1 MEHMGVFQK
10 KAAMDV
16 AVVKMEI
23 LCLGPS
29 DVLGQNLLELQRQ
42 IGQILRKSEE
52 EKKEA
57 EERHQRLQKEVS
69 ALQERARQAPEDYK
83 KACTKAAD
91 ARIQMEQRQHEAAER
106 QHEAAER
113 QHEAAERQLENQV
126 QRLNQKLRT
135 MEEIQ
140 GLADQQLLEAEEERE
155 RLLAELHQLEAEVR
169 YSLPAGEPRNAAH
182 TLLHP
187 EILPIHPPPHPEIL
201 PILPHPEIWDLT
213 LKSCPFPRHSEILPI
228 PPTL

>member
-1 MEHMGVFQK
+1 MCLECPPSPTQGPGSDAFGQGCLCRFHLVTS
-10 KAAMDV
+10 
-16 AVVKMEI
+16 

-69 ALQERARQAPEDYK
+69 ALQERAHQAPRTIRRRVPRRQTPGSRWSSDS
-83 KACTKAAD
+83 T
-91 ARIQMEQRQHEAAER
+91 RQRSDSTRQRKAAER
-106 QHEAAER
+106 QY
-113 QHEAAERQLENQV
+113 EAAERQLENQV

-140 GLADQQLLEAEEERE
+140 GLADQQLLKAEEERE
-155 RLLAELHQLEAEVR
+155 RLLAELHQLEAEIIIIIFINIIML
-169 YSLPAGEPRNAAH
+169 SIEFSFLAERNN
-182 TLLHP
+182 
-187 EILPIHPPPHPEIL
+187 
-201 PILPHPEIWDLT
+201 
-213 LKSCPFPRHSEILPI
+213 RG
-228 PPTL
+228 